1 MATNVIVV
9 RAFSIG
15 GVRQEPGSRVSV
27 GDGLAAELISAGKAE
42 RAPALPPE
50 PRAEAEPLA
59 EGLRRDRGKHLAPS
73 QAPSAPPPA
82 PMPNQRPRKP

>member
-1 MATNVIVV
+1 MATDVIVV

-42 RAPALPPE
+42 RAQPQEPDPTADIAPPATVQSEPKAA
-50 PRAEAEPLA
+50 PRAEPGPERP
-59 EGLRRDRGKHLAPS
+59 R
-73 QAPSAPPPA
+73 PA
-82 PMPNQRPRKP
+82 PTPSQRPRKP